1 MKLNYC
7 TLHLRWNVHFRK
19 YWMKSGIPG
28 ILWNETRDK
37 LEEEICW
44 RNKVGKRI
52 PAVVKPVISPGP
64 LSWVWG
70 YHSCSLRI
78 SWTGGGRKPYTSRW
92 KCSPTRLTY
101 KLLTYWPFPGLMH
114 GWESGVWHRID
125 TAEDGCYLDQ
135 REPMRACL
143 GWWNWRDSLQRE

>member
-1 MKLNYC
+1 MLDRSCHWVFCFMIPSPRLLVLYNPRTERYRNLEQGNLSYLVAPTAQWCVPFLPAVLICVTFSAFKFVYHKKADKNSNLKNKKQTSMKLNYC

-52 PAVVKPVISPGP
+52 PAP
-64 LSWVWG
+64 L
-70 YHSCSLRI
+70 
-78 SWTGGGRKPYTSRW
+78 
-92 KCSPTRLTY
+92 
-101 KLLTYWPFPGLMH
+101 
-114 GWESGVWHRID
+114 
-125 TAEDGCYLDQ
+125 
-135 REPMRACL
+135 
-143 GWWNWRDSLQRE
+143 WNQ